1 MKFIALLADRCF
13 QIEQEFVDFY
23 RDHAVAVY
31 EVDEVHKNVYHPI
44 KSGRTEG
51 VDGIRELCRN
61 EELWE
66 KWGPK
71 PSARKSKKSGADEKG
86 HVVPPTADER
96 KAVLSTAL
104 DILNQRNGK
113 RSK

>member
-13 QIEQEFVDFY
+13 QIEEDVLDFY
-23 RDHAVAVY
+23 REHAVAVY

-44 KSGRTEG
+44 KSGRLDG
-51 VDGIRELCRN
+51 VEGIRELCRN
-61 EELWE
+61 EELYE

-71 PSARKSKKSGADEKG
+71 PTARKSKKSGDSGNG
-86 HVVPPTADER
+86 HTPPPTPEER

-104 DILNQRNGK
+104 EILNQRNGK
-113 RSK
+113 KK